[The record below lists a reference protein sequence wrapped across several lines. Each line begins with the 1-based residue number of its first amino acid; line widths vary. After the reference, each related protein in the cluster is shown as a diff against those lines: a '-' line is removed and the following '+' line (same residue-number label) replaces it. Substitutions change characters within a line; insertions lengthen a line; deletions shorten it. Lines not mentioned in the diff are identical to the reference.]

1 LDWWA
6 RVDEKVVELKSSEE
20 YYRAADHYMKKGV
33 YPREVVLQMKEAETI
48 ISWEKRI
55 IQPEIPET
63 LDITRRKIQ
72 IQHHKPTTPKYSN
85 PNTRK

>member
-1 LDWWA
+1 M
-6 RVDEKVVELKSSEE
+6 K
-20 YYRAADHYMKKGV
+20 KKGV

>member
-1 LDWWA
+1 M
-6 RVDEKVVELKSSEE
+6 VELKSSEE

-48 ISWEKRI
+48 TSWEKRI

-63 LDITRRKIQ
+63 LDITRRKF
-72 IQHHKPTTPKYSN
+72 
-85 PNTRK
+85 